1 MDLILWRH
9 AEAEEG
15 SNDLARE
22 LTRKGQQQAGLMAA
36 WLRLRLPRDFQLL
49 ASQARRSQ
57 QTAAFLSKNYQV
69 LPEVNPD
76 ATLESV
82 LSTVSWPD
90 SRHPI
95 VLVGHQPYIGQIAS
109 QLIGGEAQMWNV
121 KKGGVWWISHRVR
134 HGIAQNSLKLVLN
147 PGMLT
152 ASED

>member
-1 MDLILWRH
+1 M
-9 AEAEEG
+9 
-15 SNDLARE
+15 
-22 LTRKGQQQAGLMAA
+22 
-36 WLRLRLPRDFQLL
+36 
-49 ASQARRSQ
+49 
-57 QTAAFLSKNYQV
+57 
-69 LPEVNPD
+69 NPD

-95 VLVGHQPYIGQIAS
+95 VLVGHQPDIGQIAS

>member
-49 ASQARRSQ
+49 ASQARRPQ
-57 QTAAFLSKNYQV
+57 QTASFLSKNYQV

-82 LSTVSWPD
+82 LSPVSWPD